1 MSLALGQALA
11 PQYNSAPSWV
21 KLSAVPISP
30 RFPRDGATAAGP
42 ASGVTGLAGTITPA
56 RSVIEAQSWGA
67 TCAVWSYTNLAASY
81 GYASPAAF
89 VNEFRAAG
97 IPIQGTANASPVD
110 ATNGPFMQDL
120 AGVNFKAA
128 TASTRPALNS
138 GSQSPLAARGTTTIS
153 FMPANDSR
161 TAALTRIETQVA
173 AGIDGLQYD
182 DPRSPAAYAG
192 FRAHIPSADLTSQAA
207 DFSPTAIAGFPAW
220 LAANTTSAQRTA
232 VGLPSDPTGFNIKDW
247 LIANKSPVLY
257 GANQVNPTAI
267 DAYLYRVA
275 VPNDSALRTI
285 IHVWYVAYLR
295 ADTAAWLRQAK
306 AAAGVPFSLN
316 LFSSSPQDHQTW
328 VVRGANRD
336 IFDFA
341 ISEVFPPYWQQ
352 LSAYTV
358 GSDAFIN
365 ARWAQCGQQ
374 HMQMAMNDAIGL
386 RTLVEHKPTS
396 LTQAPPRVVKQLLRQ
411 SIMQTV
417 MEGHVPVVPI
427 DVFMSTGEAST
438 LDQGV
443 DVDGY
448 RFWGGVA
455 DYGDCFAFI
464 KANAALLDGYEKMAI
479 VHVVCHNDSY
489 PFYATGRVN
498 TSSVTL
504 YDRLGARFGELF
516 AADVDFHM
524 LTCGDPQGTLFEVPD
539 AARVAAAPLVICM
552 QDTSDMSSMA
562 GVTGASKFRRWS
574 SNALREAANYSPAR
588 SLSPYVV
595 AATRYNATTRRV
607 SVHLHNYAVN
617 SDGTPKPMT
626 TQVRWNPMFGTPGMA
641 SVVRLGEAPGTVDL
655 SRGFGQVTLR
665 EYAIVN
671 FAVA

>member
-11 PQYNSAPSWV
+11 PQYNAAPSWV
-21 KLSAVPISP
+21 RLLAVPISP

-42 ASGVTGLAGTITPA
+42 ASGITGLAGTITPA

-89 VNEFRAAG
+89 VAEFTAAG
-97 IPIQGTANASPVD
+97 IPIQGAANASPVD
-110 ATNGPFMQDL
+110 GTNGPFMQDL
-120 AGVNFKAA
+120 AGFNFKAGV
-128 TASTRPALNS
+128 ASDRPALNS
-138 GSQSPLAARGTTTIS
+138 GNQSPVAARGTTAIS
-153 FMPANDSR
+153 FMPANDNR
-161 TAALTRIETQVA
+161 TAALSRISTQVA
-173 AGIDGLQYD
+173 AGISGLHYD
-182 DPRSPAAYAG
+182 DPRSPAAYGG
-192 FRAHIPSADLTSQAA
+192 FRAHIPSADLVSQAA
-207 DFSPTAIAGFPAW
+207 DFSATAIAGFPAW

-232 VGLPSDPTGFNIKDW
+232 VGLPSDPTGFDIKAW
-247 LIANKSPVLY
+247 LIANKPSVLY
-257 GANQVNPTAI
+257 GANQVDSAAI
-267 DAYLYRVA
+267 DAYSYRVA

-455 DYGDCFAFI
+455 DYGDCFRFI
-464 KANAALLDGYEKMAI
+464 KANGGLIDGYEKLAI
-479 VHVVCHNDSY
+479 VHAVCHNDSF
-489 PFYATGRVN
+489 PFYATGRIN
-498 TSSVTL
+498 TSTVTT
-504 YDRLGARFGELF
+504 YDRLGARFGELW

-539 AARVAAAPLVICM
+539 AARVAAAPMVICI
-552 QDTSDMSSMA
+552 QDTGDMSSMA

-574 SNALREAANYSPAR
+574 SNAVREAANYVPAR
-588 SLSPYVV
+588 SLSPYVR
-595 AATRYNATTRRV
+595 ATTRYNAQTRRV

-665 EYAIVN
+665 EYAILN